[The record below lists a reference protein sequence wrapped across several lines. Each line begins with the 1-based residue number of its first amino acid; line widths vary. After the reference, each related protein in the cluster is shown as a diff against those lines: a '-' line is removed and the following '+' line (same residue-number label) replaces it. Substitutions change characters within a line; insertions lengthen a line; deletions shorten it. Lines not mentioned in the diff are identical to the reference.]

1 MTVELTCR
9 QSLSMLMDYTEGL
22 LPKRPRRRVE
32 AHMAGCVLCQGFVRS
47 YLATPGI
54 LRSATAERM
63 PARVAQ
69 TLHRRLAAA
78 RRR

>member
-9 QSLSMLMDYTEGL
+9 QSLSMLMAYSEGL
-22 LPKRPRRRVE
+22 LPQGPKRRVE
-32 AHMAGCVLCQGFVRS
+32 THVSGCTLCQGFVRS

-54 LRSATAERM
+54 VRRATAKRL
-63 PARVAQ
+63 PGRVARALQ
-69 TLHRRLAAA
+69 RRLAAA

>member
-22 LPKRPRRRVE
+22 LPKRPKRRVE
-32 AHMAGCVLCQGFVRS
+32 AHMAGCVLCRGFVRS

-54 LRSATAERM
+54 VRTATARPM
-63 PARVAQ
+63 PARVARA
-69 TLHRRLAAA
+69 LRRRLVAA